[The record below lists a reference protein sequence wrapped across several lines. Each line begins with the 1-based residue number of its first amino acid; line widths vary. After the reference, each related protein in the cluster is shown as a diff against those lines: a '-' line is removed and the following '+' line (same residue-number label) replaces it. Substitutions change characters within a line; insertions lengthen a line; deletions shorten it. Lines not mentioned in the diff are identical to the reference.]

1 MNQSFTVIYFTIT
14 RRESLEEVYDDKIYG
29 PESVL
34 FKAGSKMQVLRG
46 RVLTIS
52 VYPPQ
57 LEGLVMSPAYIAA
70 SLMRALCKVIR
81 PTKYLM
87 YWIFLSSSGGQ
98 RHNFRLDS
106 TRDSGSDPL
115 LSIGCV
121 I

>member
-87 YWIFLSSSGGQ
+87 GYFSRRQEVSGTISDWIVRGIQG
-98 RHNFRLDS
+98 
-106 TRDSGSDPL
+106 
-115 LSIGCV
+115 V
-121 I
+121 IPYCP